1 MRKLNRLQ
9 KILSF
14 LIGIVVL
21 ITVIFGFLKSSIILR
36 YGYDIVA
43 MGKFYLLQSPV
54 ESIKATIESFDSM
67 NNLEAEYEKLK
78 TSQLKTI
85 FLQNENNELKRQIE
99 ELTKLT
105 NMQNM
110 NSQFNYKSATIINR
124 DVNSWN
130 DELVINV
137 GENHGIQIGNI
148 VVGDSGIIG
157 KITQVNPLTS
167 KVTLVTSSKS
177 INQVSATVV
186 IDDKTQIDG
195 IVQGFNRIENAIEL
209 RILMQDVEI
218 KEGSAVITSGLGKLY
233 PAGITIGK
241 VKSSKK
247 LDNELGQQLNVE
259 IAQNLEQ
266 LRFVSVIV
274 GSK

>member
-1 MRKLNRLQ
+1 MKKLNRIQ
-9 KILSF
+9 KVLSIL
-14 LIGIVVL
+14 IVIMIL
-21 ITVIFGFLKSSIILR
+21 ITVIFGLIRSNVIYR
-36 YGYDIVA
+36 YGYDVIA
-43 MGKFYLLQSPV
+43 MSKFYLFQSPI
-54 ESIKATIESFDSM
+54 ESIKETVESFNEM
-67 NNLEAEYEKLK
+67 NNLAQEYTTLK

-105 NMQNM
+105 NMQNT
-110 NSQFNYKSATIINR
+110 NNQFNYKSATIINR

-130 DELVINV
+130 DELVINA
-137 GENHGIQIGNI
+137 GENQGIQVGNI

-157 KITQVNPLTS
+157 KITQVNPMTS

-186 IDDKTQIDG
+186 VDEKTQIDG
-195 IVQGFNRIENAIEL
+195 IVQEFNRSENAIEL
-209 RILMQDVEI
+209 RILVQDVEI
-218 KEGSAVITSGLGKLY
+218 KAGSAVITSGLGKLY

-241 VKSSKK
+241 VKASKK
-247 LDNELGQQLNVE
+247 LDNELGQQLYVE

-266 LRFVSVIV
+266 LRFVSIIV